1 MIPEKENMKRNRRE
15 KIKRGKSV
23 IIPWMKWKLSFK
35 CRLR

>member
-23 IIPWMKWKLSFK
+23 IPWMKWKLSFK